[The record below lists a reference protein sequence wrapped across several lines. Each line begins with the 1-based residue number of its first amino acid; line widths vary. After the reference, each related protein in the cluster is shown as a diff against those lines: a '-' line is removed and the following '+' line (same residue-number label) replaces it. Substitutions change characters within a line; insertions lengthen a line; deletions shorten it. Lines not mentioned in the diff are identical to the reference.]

1 MLKVLMGSDE
11 FHLSLLSFLVIFSVG
26 RVYISFGLLSN
37 IINYMPV
44 FTMEQDLLTV
54 SKWLTV
60 SFILM
65 TKLTKCI
72 QLFWT

>member
-1 MLKVLMGSDE
+1 MLKVLMGSDKS
-11 FHLSLLSFLVIFSVG
+11 HLSLLSSLFIFSIG

-44 FTMEQDLLTV
+44 FTLEQDLLTI

-60 SFILM
+60 NFILM
-65 TKLTKCI
+65 TRLTKCI
-72 QLFWT
+72 